1 MRAAKRPE
9 LLICRELTRPLEFA
23 TMGLRHLRDELT
35 EVPGPLCTEGLFVLV
50 MARCDAML
58 QDSLRCYLRGVPG
71 KIPFERERK
80 EIRREDA
87 VSTDLPARLADRY
100 VQQWGY
106 KATAIMVRTYCHLLS
121 VNEVTQ
127 GTLEAIVYAKDKR
140 NRILHDAPPEPW
152 LPGTLA
158 SHGVRID
165 DVRKAADA
173 VEALTGELK
182 QAIEAK
188 YGSYTRAAALQR
200 LWAYLFHSPVMPF
213 DKFWSIED
221 SGDFTRYVAGEAE
234 ECILSSSELMFVGVL
249 KAHFNGGQ
257 TTPHQPVQ
265 MFMLDETHRDR
276 MLYLLSTLSDFR
288 IG

>member
-188 YGSYTRAAALQR
+188 YGAPAVMGVSLPFAGDALRQVLEHRGLGGLHQIRGRGGGGMHTLILGADVCGRSQSPLQR
-200 LWAYLFHSPVMPF
+200 RP
-213 DKFWSIED
+213 DD
-221 SGDFTRYVAGEAE
+221 
-234 ECILSSSELMFVGVL
+234 
-249 KAHFNGGQ
+249 
-257 TTPHQPVQ
+257 TTPARADVHAR
-265 MFMLDETHRDR
+265 RDTPR
-276 MLYLLSTLSDFR
+276 PHAVPSVDAKRFPHR
-288 IG
+288 IGHR